1 MAKHPVYP
9 SLWRAAD
16 TKYVD
21 TPCIID
27 GKKVW
32 QQCFVC
38 GKVIT
43 FLKDFGRWQTI
54 GCTLIRHKDCEPLPY
69 GGLK

>member
-9 SLWRAAD
+9 SLWRAAGTD
-16 TKYVD
+16 YVD
-21 TPCIID
+21 LPCMIA
-27 GKKVW
+27 GKKAW

-43 FLKDFGRWQTI
+43 FAKDVGRYQTI
-54 GCTLIRHKDCEPLPY
+54 GGTLIRHKDCEPLPL
-69 GGLK
+69 GAK